1 MDAGS
6 MKQKTNLKMYK
17 TLDDFSLAVA
27 NEIVHVAKRA
37 IDEKGVFSIVLSG
50 GSTIGKLYEHLSD
63 PSFQDQVAWDKVHF
77 YWGDERLVPPI
88 HPESNFGLA
97 KRYLL
102 DHIPHDPMHVF
113 RMMGELEPG
122 EAVEDYKQKLK
133 ENAAPSMDW
142 PRFDVVLLG
151 MGSDGHI
158 ASIFPGDISEQ
169 ERISPVVASRAE
181 YQGRPGQRI
190 SLTPLVF
197 NFARNIFF
205 LVSGEN
211 KAPALAKVFG
221 DRVDP
226 EGLPAHRLDLQEGE
240 VTWFVD
246 EPAASLLQEGRID
259 PE

>member
-6 MKQKTNLKMYK
+6 MKQKTNLKIYK
-17 TLDDFSLAVA
+17 TLDDLSLAVA
-27 NEIVHVAKRA
+27 NKIVHVDKRA

-50 GSTIGKLYEHLSD
+50 GSTVGNLYEHLSD

-181 YQGRPGQRI
+181 YQGRPGERI

-197 NFARNIFF
+197 NSARNIFF

-221 DRVDP
+221 DQLDP

-246 EPAASLLQEGRID
+246 EPAASLLHEGRID